1 MALTK
6 QEILAELSRRGET
19 PRNNMASNPP
29 KEDIEAEL
37 LRRGETLPGIGD
49 MLSQGIRETGKDFL
63 SQMLGKVGKASNLP
77 YAESAG
83 QKLGYGV
90 IPAAEQIPGGAQEG
104 LQSSLAALSGEKFQ
118 GEQAPEEYGAQAG
131 KSIGRGIGQ
140 TIAAAPL
147 IAALRSG
154 LGRAGASSGAADVAS
169 TFGGFAATEPGGVMQ
184 RGTSGLEAAV
194 IPFGVKA
201 LGNLPDALL
210 KSVLGLRKPSTSAIE
225 QASTQLNKLSEEEK
239 LLASEASHKFGISN
253 PERLQLNA
261 ETQKAKLPELQQEH
275 ANIQPEDFSTMLPDM
290 RHETIIPRIKEEL
303 NQSQRQA
310 EHFYRP
316 NENHGQRASTEI
328 VNAIEGKINEK
339 GKREGGVKQAL
350 GDLYDEFNK
359 ELASKN
365 ITVHQTP
372 ELKDVQKSLY
382 KMVGGAS
389 TDEEKKN
396 LQKIFLSI
404 SEEKNINAKDYMTA
418 YRETL
423 RQSQEAYKK
432 AFAREVTPQA
442 QSDWIA
448 RGQEIENTAKQ
459 MSSVIEDQLG
469 SHYLEKLKAINK
481 RYATEYAP
489 LYKNPLYQEMLQH
502 GRTSKNIAE
511 ILAGNT
517 SGNDI
522 IQNQVRQNPELQR
535 LIVGQSLGKNMQ
547 GLSSPSEN
555 LMPYMQLN
563 PDIAET
569 FVRHSTAANRLS
581 QAERLVPE
589 LQKVAEQRKN
599 EFKLRQQEQER
610 RKTLDVEIPKM
621 QYEIKEQE
629 RLAAALKRK
638 MEQKNISK
646 TELDRLQKEYSRH
659 VNNRD
664 AIKNRLKGALYTAG
678 IGIPAGI
685 AAYEGKKYLNE
696 LFD

>member
-6 QEILAELSRRGET
+6 QEILAELSRRGES
-19 PRNNMASNPP
+19 PKNNMTSNLS

-37 LRRGETLPGIGD
+37 SRRGESLPGIGD
-49 MLSQGIRETGKDFL
+49 MLSKGVRETGKDFL
-63 SQMLGKVGKASNLP
+63 SQMLGKVGEASNLP
-77 YAESAG
+77 FAESAG
-83 QKLGYGV
+83 QKLGYGA
-90 IPAAEQIPGGAQEG
+90 IPGAEQIPAGVQEG
-104 LQSSLAALSGEKFQ
+104 LQSSLAALTGGNFQ
-118 GEQAPEEYGAQAG
+118 DQQAPEEYGAQAG
-131 KSIGRGIGQ
+131 KSIGRGVGQ

-154 LGRAGASSGAADVAS
+154 LGKAGVSSGAADLAS
-169 TFGGFAATEPGGVMQ
+169 TFGGFAATEPGGTMQ
-184 RGTSGLEAAV
+184 RGTSGLEAAA

-201 LGNLPDALL
+201 LSHLPDALL

-239 LLASEASHKFGISN
+239 ALASEASHKFGISN

-261 ETQKAKLPELQQEH
+261 ETQKAELPKLQEEH
-275 ANIQPEDFSTMLPDM
+275 ANIKPEDFSTMLPDM
-290 RHETIIPRIKEEL
+290 RHETIIPRVREEL

-316 NENHGQRASTEI
+316 NENHGQRASKEI
-328 VNAIEGKINEK
+328 VNAIEGRINEK
-339 GKREGGVKQAL
+339 GKREGGIKQAL

-359 ELASKN
+359 DLASKN

-382 KMVGGAS
+382 KIVSGAS

-396 LQKIFLSI
+396 LERIFLSV

-423 RQSQEAYKK
+423 RQSQDAYKK
-432 AFAREVTPQA
+432 AFEHGVTPKA
-442 QSDWIA
+442 QTDWIS
-448 RGQEIENTAKQ
+448 RGEELESVAKQ
-459 MSSVIEDQLG
+459 MSSAIEDQLG
-469 SHYLEKLKAINK
+469 SHHLEKLKEINK

-502 GRTSKNIAE
+502 GRTSKNISDY
-511 ILAGNT
+511 LAGTT

-535 LIVGQSLGKNMQ
+535 LIVAQSLGKNMS

-563 PDIAET
+563 PQIAET
-569 FVRHSTAANRLS
+569 FVRHSTAANRLD

-589 LQKVAEQRKN
+589 LQRVAEQRKN
-599 EFKLRQQEQER
+599 EFKLRQKEQER

-629 RLAAALKRK
+629 RLAETLKRK
-638 MEQKNISK
+638 MEQKNMSK
-646 TELDRLQKEYSRH
+646 AELDRLQKEYNRH

-678 IGIPAGI
+678 IGVPLGI

-696 LFD
+696 LLD